1 MPRTTNP
8 RPTPQRRRASLAFC
22 ALWYLALFAGLTSLA
37 GMAGCE
43 LFNPTTTGPV
53 SGKPVDMAGLIR
65 EMNQAEAQAKAEAQA
80 AADAAAAKVAK
91 AKADARR
98 ASIEL
103 TQRQNVTAAEIAAKA
118 AQVEADTGQAIEEA
132 QASMAAATKALH
144 ERMAVLAQQGDD
156 AAAAIKAKADRNGA
170 VAGFLANIPG
180 VKTAASS
187 AGVDLASLIAL
198 GSVGGNL
205 WQNRS
210 RRKAADA
217 AYEEGHRDGHKAAT
231 EKHEAADKAWNEAQL
246 ALHQVYAPP
255 PAARTMP
262 VLGTLPPAPTGA

>member
-1 MPRTTNP
+1 M
-8 RPTPQRRRASLAFC
+8 PTPSTRPIARGSLAFT

-37 GMAGCE
+37 GMGGCE

-65 EMNQAEAQAKAEAQA
+65 EMNQAEALAKADAQA
-80 AADAAAAKVAK
+80 AADAAAAKLAK

-103 TQRQNVTAAEIAAKA
+103 TQRQSVTAAEIAAKA

-144 ERMAVLAQQGDD
+144 ERLAVLERQGDD
-156 AAAAIKAKADRNGA
+156 AAADIKAKADRFGA
-170 VAGFLANIPG
+170 VAGFVANIPG

-187 AGVDLASLIAL
+187 AGIDLPSLIAM
-198 GSVGGNL
+198 GSVGANL
-205 WQNRS
+205 WQTRS
-210 RRKAADA
+210 RRKAADE
-217 AYEEGHRDGHKAAT
+217 AYEEGKAEGHKAAS
-231 EKHEAADKAWNEAQL
+231 EKHQAADAAFDAGQL
-246 ALHQVYAPP
+246 ALHQLLAPP
-255 PAARTMP
+255 PARATIP
-262 VLGTLPPAPTGA
+262 VIGTLSPNPAPTGA